1 MLFFVHTL
9 PETSP
14 KEVLMPP
21 TWLVVVAWCA
31 LAIAVASAGVILGDI
46 FVRGYRQ
53 PMRVMEAVWPITAL
67 YFGPLAVWVYWRYAR
82 RSSPRWLDEQG
93 LSSPPDHPKWV
104 TTAIGVSHCGAGC
117 TLGDIIAEFVIFALA
132 IQLLGSM
139 LLAEYVGD
147 YVAALALGILFQYWA
162 LAPMRGL
169 NFRDGIGAAAKADVL
184 SLTAFEIGLFGWMA
198 IMVFVLFP
206 SSPLHPTTPVYW
218 FLMQIGM
225 ILGFATSWPAN
236 VWLIR
241 KGITEAM

>member
-1 MLFFVHTL
+1 
-9 PETSP
+9 
-14 KEVLMPP
+14 MPP
-21 TWLVVVAWCA
+21 TWLIVVAWCA
-31 LAIAVASAGVILGDI
+31 LAIAVASAGIILADI
-46 FVRGYRQ
+46 FFRGYRQ
-53 PMRVMEAVWPITAL
+53 PMRVMEAGWPITAL

-82 RSSPRWLDEQG
+82 RTSPRWLDEQG
-93 LSSPPDHPKWV
+93 LRSPPDHPKWV

-117 TLGDIIAEFVIFALA
+117 TL
-132 IQLLGSM
+132 
-139 LLAEYVGD
+139 
-147 YVAALALGILFQYWA
+147 ALGILFQYWA

-169 NFRDGIGAAAKADVL
+169 NFRDGIRSAAKADVL

-241 KGITEAM
+241 KGIKEVM